1 LALSVRVRAT
11 EPLFAAIG
19 CGATY
24 NLRRV
29 TIFSRPRTL
38 LVFTAAAVSAAMIAG
53 CGSGSRPGVIVEGD
67 ELTVI
72 TSAPLS
78 GDLKKAGQAMVN
90 GERLALAEANG
101 LAGPFTVSLT
111 VLNSVQGEMRL
122 PSDGQV
128 ASNARV
134 AVLTPTSIAYIGDY
148 DSAGTAISLPLT
160 NQGGIAEL
168 SPLSGYAG
176 FTGTAQAGPD
186 EPRRFYPSGNRSF
199 FRLAPSSVKE
209 TAAQASLQAS
219 QGCKSSFV
227 AFSNSESGK
236 RSAAGLA
243 LALKAESV
251 GRAGAAAT
259 GSTPSQLRSLAQ
271 QVISS
276 NADCLAYSGPMNVA
290 AAELFNQLIIAE
302 PALKFFVGRA
312 GDSAPFTENL
322 SARAQR
328 ATLVTTPGPDLQSLG
343 APGAAFTKS
352 FRAQFGSDPGL
363 AGLYGYA
370 AMSDVLAAIARAGE
384 RGNDRSAVIAQ
395 LRATDRKS
403 SVLGSYGY
411 SAGGDSTLNAFVV
424 SRIVGGQLVAS
435 PQLTAAIA
443 R

>member
-1 LALSVRVRAT
+1 MALSVRARAT
-11 EPLFAAIG
+11 EPLFAAID

-29 TIFSRPRTL
+29 TIFSRARVL
-38 LVFTAAAVSAAMIAG
+38 LIFATAAISAAILSG
-53 CGSGSRPGVIVEGD
+53 CGGGGRPGVVVQGD
-67 ELTVI
+67 QLSVI

-78 GDLKKAGQAMVN
+78 GDLEQPGRAMVN

-101 LAGPFTVSLT
+101 LAGPFAVSLT

-148 DSAGTAISLPLT
+148 DSAGTSISLPLT
-160 NQGGIAEL
+160 NQGGIAQL
-168 SPLSGYAG
+168 SPLAGYGG
-176 FTGTAQAGPD
+176 FTGTAQAGLD
-186 EPRRFYPSGNRSF
+186 EPRRFYPSAKKSF

-209 TAAQASLQAS
+209 TAAQASLQAN
-219 QGCKSSFV
+219 QDCKSSFV
-227 AFSNSESGK
+227 AFSDSQSGE
-236 RSAAGLA
+236 RSAAA
-243 LALKAESV
+243 LVVALKAESV
-251 GRAGAAAT
+251 ARAGSAAT
-259 GSTPSQLRSLAQ
+259 GRTPSQLRNLAQ
-271 QVISS
+271 EIISS
-276 NADCLAYSGPMNVA
+276 SADCLAYSGPMNVA
-290 AAELFNQLIIAE
+290 AAALFNRLIIAD
-302 PALKFFVGRA
+302 PALRFFVGRA

-328 ATLVTTPGPDLQSLG
+328 ATLVTTPGPDPQRLG
-343 APGAAFTKS
+343 VAGAAFTKR

-370 AMSDVLAAIARAGE
+370 AMSDVLAAIARAGD

-395 LRATDRKS
+395 LRATDRQS

-411 SAGGDSTLNAFVV
+411 SAGGDSTLDAFIV